1 MNGNPKL
8 IVKNDGLNITN
19 LGKTYSK
26 KPVVRSVSLKI
37 QRGEAVGLLG
47 PNGAG
52 KTTCFYMICGL
63 ITPDYGRIKLNDKD
77 ITDTPIH
84 KRAKAGIGYLPQEI
98 SIFRGMTV
106 EQNIRAILAL
116 NISDRRERE
125 IHLEE
130 LLAEFSLTHLRR
142 ASSLSLSG
150 GERRKV
156 EIARTLAMQPSF
168 ILLDEPLAGI
178 DPIAI
183 EEIRELIK
191 HIKDRGVGVLITDHN
206 VKETLELIDRALS
219 INSSVSFTLWSVIRT
234 PTPLSFMCFISS
246 LISSI
251 AIGSIPARGSSKRI
265 NEGCIAK
272 VLAIS
277 TFLLSP
283 PESDKLEALL
293 KCVRENSASSS
304 SKCISLSLL
313 SEIFSARIALIFC
326 STVIPLK
333 IDISWGR

>member
-1 MNGNPKL
+1 MNNNDPKL
-8 IVKNDGLNITN
+8 IIKNDGLVVTN
-19 LGKTYSK
+19 LGKSFYK
-26 KPVVRSVSLKI
+26 RPVVRSVSLGI

-52 KTTCFYMICGL
+52 KTTCFYMISGL
-63 ITPDYGRIKLNDKD
+63 ITPDYGKILLNGKD
-77 ITDTPIH
+77 ITKMPIY
-84 KRAKAGIGYLPQEI
+84 KRSKAGIGYLPQEI

-125 IHLEE
+125 INLDE

-142 ASSLSLSG
+142 TSSLALSG

-156 EIARTLAMQPSF
+156 EIARALASQPSF

-206 VKETLELIDRALS
+206 VKETLELIDKAYILH
-219 INSSVSFTLWSVIRT
+219 
-234 PTPLSFMCFISS
+234 
-246 LISSI
+246 
-251 AIGSIPARGSSKRI
+251 
-265 NEGCIAK
+265 EGK
-272 VLAIS
+272 VLMHG
-277 TFLLSP
+277 SP
-283 PESDKLEALL
+283 NDIIEDENVRRVYLGDKFNL
-293 KCVRENSASSS
+293 
-304 SKCISLSLL
+304 
-313 SEIFSARIALIFC
+313 
-326 STVIPLK
+326 
-333 IDISWGR
+333 